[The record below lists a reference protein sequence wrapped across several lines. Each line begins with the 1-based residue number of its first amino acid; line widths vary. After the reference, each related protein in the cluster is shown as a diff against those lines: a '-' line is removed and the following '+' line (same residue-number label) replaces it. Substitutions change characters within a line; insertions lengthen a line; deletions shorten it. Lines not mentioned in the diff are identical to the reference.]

1 MPGSPAFWASGAATA
16 LFILVSDAVCGID
29 SAARI
34 AALGACPVDNGMYL
48 LQVCTAGGAM
58 LSVPQLIRRAY
69 PHTAV
74 KLGLRLSAFAACPP
88 VPVVIQLYPA
98 SVGVGFGLGVP
109 AAGGLTGALMCRTVI
124 LPFIID
130 MSRILHIA
138 AFAACPLVASVSAVA
153 PARHAVRLGL

>member
-58 LSVPQLIRRAY
+58 LAVPQLVRRAY
-69 PHTAV
+69 PDSAV
-74 KLGLRLSAFAACPP
+74 VFCLDTSAFTACPP
-88 VPVVIQLYPA
+88 VPVVIQFYPA